1 MVFMVLRLVL
11 ILLEF
16 VAAADAL
23 VAPVDAILLVLVD
36 MFPAF
41 VAAAAAF
48 VAPVDARLLTV
59 A

>member
-11 ILLEF
+11 ILLVF
-16 VAAADAL
+16 VDAADAL
-23 VAPVDAILLVLVD
+23 VAPVDAILLVFVD
-36 MFPAF
+36 MLPEF